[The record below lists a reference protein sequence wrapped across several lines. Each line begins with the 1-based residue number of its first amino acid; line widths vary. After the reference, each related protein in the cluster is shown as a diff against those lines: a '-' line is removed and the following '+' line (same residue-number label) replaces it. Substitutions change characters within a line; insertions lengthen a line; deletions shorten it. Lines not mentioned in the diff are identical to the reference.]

1 MPKGFSSSA
10 SSSWTH
16 PESHPLASGTLPQ
29 AASVN
34 DVCHACYETPRGR
47 SREMDTRGFAVA
59 LAEPRIVQPAVCEMR
74 FSPATPPLP
83 QSVREA
89 GRSLAPLSAPGGVAS
104 LALRG
109 TRKARIG
116 QFDLSPKA
124 RPLTIRVEQDRNSIV
139 LRAGGELD
147 IASRAF
153 GHRVPGATGL
163 LEEFLNPTTF
173 LRGTFAALEVGLTD
187 NPASLFEESLRLIRF
202 FTYLVMVPTTNP
214 GLPGSR
220 LSRPLASRPS
230 PPSSTSI
237 PSAPCRSRGPW
248 SLPTPRRPRT

>member
-1 MPKGFSSSA
+1 
-10 SSSWTH
+10 
-16 PESHPLASGTLPQ
+16 
-29 AASVN
+29 
-34 DVCHACYETPRGR
+34 
-47 SREMDTRGFAVA
+47 
-59 LAEPRIVQPAVCEMR
+59 MR

-109 TRKARIG
+109 TRRARIG

-187 NPASLFEESLRLIRF
+187 NPASLFEESLRLIHI
-202 FTYLVMVPTTNP
+202 YH
-214 GLPGSR
+214 LPGDRADHESWASR
-220 LSRPLASRPS
+220 ISTLAALGFQTFATFEYFDPVRPVQVSRPLEPSYSS
-230 PPSSTSI
+230 PPSNLGTIGSLCLLQIVKCWRTSPPDKFPGVCER
-237 PSAPCRSRGPW
+237 PSGGR
-248 SLPTPRRPRT
+248 